1 MTPAR
6 SVIVCATPRTGST
19 LLCALLSASGTG
31 GRPESWYRAEDRAE
45 YEADWGV
52 APGDAAGFLAG
63 AIRAGLDASGTFGL
77 RVQAPSLAPMLAELR
92 DLFGPLPDPDLMERA
107 FGPCR
112 FIHICRQDDVAQA
125 VSRLKAEVSQVW
137 HLDGTEAAPR
147 GEASY
152 DAARLD
158 QFRAEAKAGNAAWEA
173 WFAATGITP
182 ARLVYENFVEDPAG
196 AVRGLLHRFG
206 LPPAPGTALAAPNRR
221 MADATSAAW
230 AARYRAERGLPPA
243 GGAHAL

>member
-63 AIRAGLDASGTFGL
+63 AIRAGTDASGSFGL
-77 RVQAPSLAPMLAELR
+77 RVQAPSLAPMLTELR
-92 DLFGPLPDPDLMERA
+92 GLFGPVPDLHLMERA

-112 FIHICRQDDVAQA
+112 FIHIRRQDDVAQA

-137 HLDGTEAAPR
+137 HLDGTETAPR
-147 GEASY
+147 GEARY

-173 WFAATGITP
+173 WFAATGIAP
-182 ARLVYENFVEDPAG
+182 ARLVYEDFVADPAG
-196 AVRGLLHRFG
+196 AVRQLLDRFG
-206 LPPAPGTALAAPNRR
+206 LPPAPGAAISALNRR

-230 AARYRAERGLPPA
+230 AARYRAERGLTPA